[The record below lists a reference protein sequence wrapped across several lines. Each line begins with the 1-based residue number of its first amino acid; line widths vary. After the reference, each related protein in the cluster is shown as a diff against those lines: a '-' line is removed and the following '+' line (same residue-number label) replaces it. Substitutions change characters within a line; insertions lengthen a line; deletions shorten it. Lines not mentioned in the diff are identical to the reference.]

1 MIYLIISNISDISN
15 IYRIYNSFAL
25 PNPLNPDH
33 MLYTLPPYSVQQ
45 PSVPR
50 PRKTAWYK
58 ANTEQKDEY
67 TYLLEQ
73 KLATIPLPASLSSD
87 SPCCRLEDHS
97 INHDSHVMDIMCA
110 ILETSHQCIPLSA
123 KSSPGGMRN
132 RNLPGW
138 NENVA
143 PVKKDALFWHSVWMS
158 AGRPN
163 QGELYHVMCST
174 MQSGRLKGL
183 QEIQFD

>member
-1 MIYLIISNISDISN
+1 M
-15 IYRIYNSFAL
+15 
-25 PNPLNPDH
+25 
-33 MLYTLPPYSVQQ
+33 QQ
-45 PSVPR
+45 PLAPR
-50 PRKTAWYK
+50 PRKPAWYK

-67 TYLLEQ
+67 TSLLEQ
-73 KLATIPLPASLSSD
+73 KLASIPLPASLSCD

-123 KSSPGGMRN
+123 KSSPGGTTT

-143 PVKKDALFWHSVWMS
+143 PVKKDALAFSMDECWPPQLWFPV
-158 AGRPN
+158 PC
-163 QGELYHVMCST
+163 HVSCKKKISFSSKTIEEESSRYKIYGST
-174 MQSGRLKGL
+174 CCFRSW
-183 QEIQFD
+183 